1 MIALGL
7 KLWRAVVGGREC
19 LTLVV
24 VAAIG
29 AFLYVQLAETRA
41 DRDRLAAQ
49 ADLICAT
56 AGEPFAA
63 SVVLV
68 GDKPIARERGLRCRQ
83 RVTDL
88 VAFRTDTERASA
100 EVLAAAMRE
109 REGKAAVDARAARD
123 AAQALTSAT
132 ERMEIADAEAE
143 RRNRLDRDWWTAFN
157 DLAGLRSPNR

>member
-1 MIALGL
+1 MIAWILTIG
-7 KLWRAVVGGREC
+7 RAIRASRQW

-29 AFLYVQLAETRA
+29 AWLYVQFAETRA
-41 DRDRLAAQ
+41 DRDRLLAQ
-49 ADLICAT
+49 ADVICAS
-56 AGEPFAA
+56 AGEPFVA

-68 GDKPIARERGLRCRQ
+68 EGKPIARGRGLRCRQ

-157 DLAGLRSPNR
+157 DLAGLRSPDR